1 MNLCDLIF
9 VVKWKLHSVKKVM
22 HEYGRIHSS
31 EEHGTC
37 YFNKPCGT
45 FLKKTKQIKLYWVVG
60 KRVWY
65 SDWEKII

>member
-1 MNLCDLIF
+1 
-9 VVKWKLHSVKKVM
+9 M

-31 EEHGTC
+31 EEHGTGTC
-37 YFNKPCGT
+37 FIDKPCGM

-60 KRVWY
+60 KRVRY

>member
-1 MNLCDLIF
+1 
-9 VVKWKLHSVKKVM
+9 M